1 MSNERRFYITTAIA
15 YANGD
20 PHLGHALEL
29 VQGDV
34 LARHRRLRG
43 DTVRFL
49 TGTDDNALKNVDAA
63 AAAGVPVAAFVGEKA
78 DRFVELA
85 RTLQLSNDDFIRTST
100 DARHCPGVERLWR
113 ACADNGD
120 LYQRDY
126 EGLYCAGCEAFL
138 VPVDLVDGR
147 CPEHGQA
154 PEPIVER
161 NWFFRLS
168 RYQEALLSLI
178 ESGRL
183 RIDPEHRRNEVLAFV
198 RNGLTDFS
206 VSRPRERARGWGI
219 SVPDDPDQVIYVW
232 FDALANYI
240 SALGYGTGAATY
252 GDWWHA
258 SGERLHV
265 IGKGISRF
273 HAVHWPAILL
283 SAGEPLPTSILVHDY
298 LTVGGQK
305 ISKSLGTAVEP
316 LRIVECYGVDA
327 LRWWLLRDVP
337 PKGDA
342 DFREELVAARANEL
356 ADGLGN
362 LINRTI
368 ALVSRNR
375 PDGIHEP
382 AEWPVEIEP
391 LRRRCNELPGAIDDA
406 LARFDLRAAAT
417 ALWDVVAEV
426 NRFISATQ
434 PWELAKAARAGDE
447 QASERLDAVLTLLL
461 DACRVIANELTPFLP
476 AAADRIAAALTD
488 LDVQRGRTLFPK
500 FEESPTA

>member
-29 VQGDV
+29 VQADV

-63 AAAGVPVAAFVGEKA
+63 AAAAVPVAAFVGEKA
-78 DRFVELA
+78 DRFLELA
-85 RTLQLSNDDFIRTST
+85 RTLQVSNDDFIRTST
-100 DARHCPGVERLWR
+100 DARHRPGVERLWR
-113 ACADNGD
+113 ACAENGD
-120 LYQRDY
+120 LYERDY

-138 VPVDLVDGR
+138 GPVDLTDGR
-147 CPEHGQA
+147 CPEHGQV
-154 PEPIVER
+154 PELIAER

-198 RNGLTDFS
+198 GNGLTDFS
-206 VSRPRERARGWGI
+206 VSRPQERARGWGI
-219 SVPDDPDQVIYVW
+219 PVPDDPDQVIYVW

-240 SALGYGTGAATY
+240 TALGYGSHAVTY

-298 LTVGGQK
+298 LTVEGRK
-305 ISKSLGTAVEP
+305 ISKSLGTAIDP
-316 LRIVECYGVDA
+316 LRVVERYGADA

-337 PKGDA
+337 RKGDA

-375 PDGIHEP
+375 PAGIPETGGSP
-382 AEWPVEIEP
+382 AEAEP
-391 LRRRCNELPGAIDDA
+391 LRRQCRELPAAIDDS
-406 LARFDLRAAAT
+406 LAGFDLRSAAT
-417 ALWDVVAEV
+417 ALWEV
-426 NRFISATQ
+426 TTETNRFVSATQ
-434 PWELAKAARAGDE
+434 PWELARAARAGNE
-447 QASERLDAVLTLLL
+447 LASEHLDAVLALLL
-461 DACRVIANELTPFLP
+461 DACRVIASELRPFLP
-476 AAADRIAAALTD
+476 AAAERIEAALTD

-500 FEESPTA
+500 FEEVANR